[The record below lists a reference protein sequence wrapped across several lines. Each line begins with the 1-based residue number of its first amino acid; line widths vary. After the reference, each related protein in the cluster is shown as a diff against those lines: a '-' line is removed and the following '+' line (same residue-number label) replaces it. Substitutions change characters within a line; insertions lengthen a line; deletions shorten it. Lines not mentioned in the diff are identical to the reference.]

1 MASASAKMLP
11 KTFFRGFLGLSV
23 GPCPEFLTTNAHT
36 SERTLSI
43 RSYYRNLNGEQRGEN
58 AKTRKQRERADQ
70 KHGIGNMGK
79 VENAKNNKT

>member
-1 MASASAKMLP
+1 MASVSAKMPP
-11 KTFFRGFLGLSV
+11 KTFLRGFLGLSV

-58 AKTRKQRERADQ
+58 AKTRKQREAGRPKTWNW
-70 KHGIGNMGK
+70 KHGKSGK
-79 VENAKNNKT
+79 RKNNKT